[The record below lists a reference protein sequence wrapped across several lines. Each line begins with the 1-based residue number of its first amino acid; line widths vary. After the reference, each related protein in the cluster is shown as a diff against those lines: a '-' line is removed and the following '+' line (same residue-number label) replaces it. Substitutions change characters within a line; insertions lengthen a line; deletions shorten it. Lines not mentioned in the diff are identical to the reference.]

1 MGLRTR
7 RRDDGA
13 GGPVRRG
20 GRLLAGSAGLALLLL
35 SAVASADEPGG
46 SSEPAPGVSLRIG
59 SVRPGTSV
67 AIESTVREDD
77 GAVGRVVSRCFDD
90 CEEVLDPGPY
100 RLRLMGADGETI
112 GTKSVNLRRPMIF
125 HVTEGSPG
133 AATTGLVLGVTGA
146 ALAVTGLAA
155 LGALALSDSDDGS
168 NSRQWVAIYALA
180 AIPVG
185 AIMTSIGWG
194 LFAHNHRLFR
204 GEVIKERRRHDDHD
218 DRDAV
223 HEAPPLRIAVAPGP
237 QGFAGTLTLS
247 F

>member
-1 MGLRTR
+1 VRT
-7 RRDDGA
+7 DA
-13 GGPVRRG
+13 AWRG
-20 GRLLAGSAGLALLLL
+20 DLALLDDYHMRLL